1 MWMTKDGYRV
11 GIFMPRLRLMARELG
26 VSEEALASEIGRLVG
41 SARRVGVVRSTR
53 GARRALVFAPRR
65 RPARRFVARSLNV
78 GRDSAFAGR
87 SLARPPSPPPRR
99 PFGPPLRRYWPYWP
113 AGLWPDYSIVHVEP
127 AAAVEPLGDEPLVID
142 VDDAQGEPVGSSPP
156 EDGADEPV
164 EVTDEELDLLWRRS

>member
-41 SARRVGVVRSTR
+41 SARRVGAVRSTR
-53 GARRALVFAPRR
+53 GARRASVFAPRR
-65 RPARRFVARSLNV
+65 RPARRFVARALV
-78 GRDSAFAGR
+78 
-87 SLARPPSPPPRR
+87 RPPSPPPRR

-127 AAAVEPLGDEPLVID
+127 AAAVEPLGDEPLIID
-142 VDDAQGEPVGSSPP
+142 VDDAQGEPVDSPPP